1 MGNENTAR
9 FRFYEE
15 LNDFLPL
22 HRRKTQFT
30 YSFSGAPSVKDAIE
44 AIGVPHTEID
54 LVTVNGESVGFELP
68 LKNNDQ
74 VSVYPVFE
82 SLDISPIAG
91 LRHTPLREPK
101 FVCDVHLGALAR
113 LLRLAG
119 FDTAYQNDYSDE
131 RIVSIA
137 LLEKRCVLTQDR
149 GILKRKAVTHG
160 YCVRS
165 AKPGEQ
171 AREVLLRF
179 DLWNAAKPFSL
190 CIRCNGAIGRVSKQ
204 DVLALLPEM
213 TRQCYDE
220 FYRCGSCGKVYW
232 RGSHF
237 ENLRK
242 LADDLT
248 AQPAAPAD
256 VTARRDS

>member
-1 MGNENTAR
+1 MITENTAR

-22 HRRKTQFT
+22 DRRKTQFT
-30 YSFSGAPSVKDAIE
+30 CSFSGTPSVKDAIE

-54 LVTVNGESVGFELP
+54 LIVVNGQSAGFEFR
-68 LKNNDQ
+68 LKNNDE

-82 SLDISPIAG
+82 SLDISPIA
-91 LRHTPLREPK
+91 RLREAPLCGPR
-101 FVCDVHLGALAR
+101 FICDVHLGALAR

-137 LLEKRCVLTQDR
+137 LLEKRCVLTRDR

-165 AKPGEQ
+165 SNPEEQ

-179 DLWNAAKPFSL
+179 DLWNAARPFSL
-190 CIRCNGAIGRVSKQ
+190 CITCNGAIGGVNKQ
-204 DVLALLPEM
+204 DILALLPEM
-213 TRQCYDE
+213 TRKCYDE

-232 RGSHF
+232 RGGHF

-242 LADDLT
+242 LAGDLT
-248 AQPAAPAD
+248 APPAAPAD
-256 VTARRDS
+256 VTARRDL